1 VADVYQPL
9 SDSQWQVITD
19 GDLLPGLHRKR
30 TLDLRLVLEAIWHL
44 CRTGSQWRTL
54 PDRYPPWSAVYY
66 YFRRWQQDDTWQ
78 RLNTALNQADRLR
91 EERDANPSL
100 LCVDSQSV
108 KLAPRIFEERGIDGG
123 KKVNGRKRQIAVDS
137 AGRIWCA
144 HVTAANVA
152 DSRGGL
158 GLLDWVPRQRLAT
171 VLTDAGYRGEFG
183 QALAKIDVRFEVAS
197 RPPTAQGFV
206 PLKQRWV
213 VERTFAW
220 MVCYRRLNH
229 DYDYTTASHKA
240 WLLIAN
246 CAMCLNRLTKKSL
259 KP

>member
-1 VADVYQPL
+1 MYQPL
-9 SDSQWQVITD
+9 SDSQWQVITA
-19 GDLLPGLHRKR
+19 GDLLPRLRRKR
-30 TLDLRLVLEAIWHL
+30 TVDLRLVLEAIWHI
-44 CRTGSQWRTL
+44 CRTGSQWYTL
-54 PDRYPPWSAVYY
+54 PERYPHWSAVYY

-78 RLNTALNQADRLR
+78 RLNTALNQADRQR
-91 EERDANPSL
+91 EEREAEPSL
-100 LCVDSQSV
+100 LCGDSQSV

-123 KKVNGRKRQIAVDS
+123 KHVNGRKRQIAVDS
-137 AGRIWCA
+137 SGRIWCA

-152 DSRGGL
+152 DSRGGT
-158 GLLDWVPRQRLAT
+158 GLLDWLLRQRLHT
-171 VLTDAGYRGEFG
+171 VLTDTGYRGEFG
-183 QALAKIDVRFEVAS
+183 KALEKIGVRFEIAS
-197 RPPTAQGFV
+197 RPPTEQGFV

-246 CAMCLNRLTKKSL
+246 CAMCLKRLAQKTLKS
-259 KP
+259 